1 MKPFPRACSTRSEA
15 GGFAGDEAVAD
26 DGAGGG
32 ATVCAIGMVC
42 LVDAPNQCVQRE
54 PGQLVEIDGDGAQRG
69 GGVRTFGDAVEPDD
83 SDVRR
88 RAQADIDVVLADPQ
102 TKRILLGECTWRNS
116 FNETEAVEALLGRER
131 LIPGYD
137 DTRFMFSA
145 SIRCPT
151 PPAIGMPVRWTS
163 SPPRNCIG
171 ADDKTCAV
179 VESLT
184 VAGSVGEG
192 VLDRLVLGFGDRQ
205 DRAVALLD
213 PAEVDVIGRR
223 PIQRVA

>member
-1 MKPFPRACSTRSEA
+1 MQWLMRMNAERSRLPFLATRF
-15 GGFAGDEAVAD
+15 GKWWGAD
-26 DGAGGG
+26 
-32 ATVCAIGMVC
+32 
-42 LVDAPNQCVQRE
+42 P
-54 PGQLVEIDGDGAQRG
+54 
-69 GGVRTFGDAVEPDD
+69 
-83 SDVRR
+83 RR
-88 RAQADIDVVLADPQ
+88 REQTDIDVVLADPQ

-116 FNETEAVEALLGRER
+116 FNETEAVEALLGREG

-137 DTRFMFSA
+137 DGGSRPISTSYLPTRRRNVSCWENARGATRSTRPKPWRRFSVGRGSSLGTTIRGSWFSA

-163 SPPRNCIG
+163 SPPGNCIG
-171 ADDKTCAV
+171 ADAKTCAV

-192 VLDRLVLGFGDRQ
+192 VLDRLVLGLGDRQ

-213 PAEVDVIGRR
+213 PAEVDVVGRR

>member
-1 MKPFPRACSTRSEA
+1 MKPSPRACSTRSEA

-42 LVDAPNQCVQRE
+42 LVDAPDQCVQRE

-116 FNETEAVEALLGRER
+116 FNETEAVEALLGREG

-137 DTRFMFSA
+137 DTRFMVFSKHPMSNA
-145 SIRCPT
+145 TRD
-151 PPAIGMPVRWTS
+151 RY
-163 SPPRNCIG
+163 
-171 ADDKTCAV
+171 
-179 VESLT
+179 
-184 VAGSVGEG
+184 AGKVDF
-192 VLDRLVLGFGDRQ
+192 VT
-205 DRAVALLD
+205 
-213 PAEVDVIGRR
+213 AEELYRR
-223 PIQRVA
+223 

>member
-1 MKPFPRACSTRSEA
+1 MQVTESLEFQDCIGSGKGRDVSQSVGELWWCGYGIGWGGLRFAAGCGG
-15 GGFAGDEAVAD
+15 GGFAGDETVAD

-42 LVDAPNQCVQRE
+42 LVDAPDQCVQRE

-88 RAQADIDVVLADPQ
+88 RAQTDIDVVLADPQ

-116 FNETEAVEALLGRER
+116 FNETEAVEALLGREG

-137 DTRFMFSA
+137 DTRFMVFSKHPMSNA
-145 SIRCPT
+145 TRD
-151 PPAIGMPVRWTS
+151 RY
-163 SPPRNCIG
+163 
-171 ADDKTCAV
+171 
-179 VESLT
+179 
-184 VAGSVGEG
+184 AGKVDF
-192 VLDRLVLGFGDRQ
+192 VT
-205 DRAVALLD
+205 
-213 PAEVDVIGRR
+213 AEELYRR
-223 PIQRVA
+223 

>member
-1 MKPFPRACSTRSEA
+1 MADAFTTYVGQRFESICMQWLMRMNAERSRLPFLATRF
-15 GGFAGDEAVAD
+15 GKWWGAD
-26 DGAGGG
+26 
-32 ATVCAIGMVC
+32 
-42 LVDAPNQCVQRE
+42 P
-54 PGQLVEIDGDGAQRG
+54 
-69 GGVRTFGDAVEPDD
+69 
-83 SDVRR
+83 RR
-88 RAQADIDVVLADPQ
+88 REQTDIDVVLADPQ